1 MIIDTDFFSSFL
13 KINKLKLILKSLNT
27 THLIIPSTVYEE
39 LKESP
44 FFNENNHLF
53 TYDKNNLT
61 GETYVLI
68 KKVNLDN
75 LSKYFNLEKIKKL
88 GDGEKGCFLL
98 TKETKGDILST
109 LKYGASYIIGS

>member
-27 THLIIPSTVYEE
+27 TYLIIPSTVYEE

-53 TYDKNNLT
+53 TYDKNNL
-61 GETYVLI
+61 
-68 KKVNLDN
+68 N
-75 LSKYFNLEKIKKL
+75 
-88 GDGEKGCFLL
+88 
-98 TKETKGDILST
+98 
-109 LKYGASYIIGS
+109 